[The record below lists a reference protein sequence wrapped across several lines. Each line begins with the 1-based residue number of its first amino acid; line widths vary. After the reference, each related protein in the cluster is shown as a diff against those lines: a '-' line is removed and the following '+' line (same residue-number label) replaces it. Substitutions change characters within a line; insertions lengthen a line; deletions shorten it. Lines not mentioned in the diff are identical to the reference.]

1 MFPSFKDMDDRSFK
15 TFDIGHL
22 FTDVSVFPV
31 ALPCS
36 GVTSI
41 LDLPKALL
49 SDIYPVFLHIY
60 PSRQTLTFSVSFFPV
75 SPIIYLVYMNLST
88 HLFTYPH
95 YFLIYIFCSL

>member
-41 LDLPKALL
+41 LDLPN
-49 SDIYPVFLHIY
+49 IY